1 MRGYFSIAQ
10 LIRLRR
16 IWLEQN
22 MDIVEIYL
30 RSERVA
36 LREERDDKKEEWS
49 HQVQCAQYKASISTE
64 AVVFGLRLIG
74 IFI

>member
-16 IWLEQN
+16 IWLGQN

-49 HQVQCAQYKASISTE
+49 HQVQCAQYKAYIYIE